1 MGPFNTDSLPGA
13 VPGLNEIDN
22 GSAAP
27 FNPGNNKIAPAVL
40 GAIISGVAA
49 LGATGINYFS
59 NRANNRANDRINR
72 ENNEFNERMAID
84 AFKRNAVYNDPKA
97 EMARLSAAGINPGLY
112 YQNGSSPVLQST
124 PSSASPIGMQAFNLD
139 PMTASNVALNLAQ
152 ARNLDADTAESPVR
166 QREIE
171 ARIRN
176 YAQQD
181 DQSRA
186 FVKNLEA
193 NTDYTNEQILKLCD
207 EREQIVANTELLWQT
222 YDENRKTFDARL
234 TKLKEDGNLQ
244 KALAEAAANRNS
256 IWESEK
262 SALVSDFDLNS
273 SHNKAFKQAFDL
285 AINPSELVK
294 MAETIRNN
302 IQASKSQSE
311 FVSRISDTLSQMA
324 TDGNMGIVEMLE
336 FSILVSWLN
345 GKDISSSLLSTF
357 AGLIK

>member
-1 MGPFNTDSLPGA
+1 MGPFNTESLPGA
-13 VPGLNEIDN
+13 VPGLNQIDN
-22 GSAAP
+22 GSSAP
-27 FNPGNNKIAPAVL
+27 FNPGDNKIAPAVL

-59 NRANNRANDRINR
+59 NRANNRANERINR

-84 AFKRNAVYNDPKA
+84 AFNRNAAYNDPKA
-97 EMARLSAAGINPGLY
+97 EMARLTAAGINPGLY

-152 ARNLDADTAESPVR
+152 ARNLDADTAESPAR

-193 NTDYTNEQILKLCD
+193 NTDYTREQILNLCLQRD
-207 EREQIVANTELLWQT
+207 QLIAETELVWQK
-222 YDENRKTFDARL
+222 YEENKRSFEARL
-234 TKLKEDGNLQ
+234 DKIIQDAAVQ
-244 KALAEAAANRNS
+244 KALSTQINNRNS
-256 IWESEK
+256 IWSDESD
-262 SALVSDFDLNS
+262 ALVKGFKAQGLRSKNDFDML
-273 SHNKAFKQAFDL
+273 DL
-285 AINPSELVK
+285 AVTPYEIQQ
-294 MAETIRNN
+294 TIYCY
-302 IQASKSQSE
+302 
-311 FVSRISDTLSQMA
+311 DY
-324 TDGNMGIVEMLE
+324 
-336 FSILVSWLN
+336 
-345 GKDISSSLLSTF
+345 
-357 AGLIK
+357 